1 MKNLQEA
8 INYTIEQKHFQVT
21 EMRKSHF
28 EDSQKEIYRYLK
40 DEESD
45 TAAGLGLGYLTT
57 WYHWEFLDTY
67 LQKKELKLE
76 LFAKS
81 TFLAEQTNKWDY
93 NNGIIYPPYN
103 GAVQFQYATM
113 HLGQMI
119 YLGWWDKATEYGH
132 LLLKML
138 YGKQYKGWIAKMP
151 HSWFIME
158 LFCKW
163 QGIELDK
170 SKVNYPKDMDYYGGA
185 IANWNTQDI
194 PDFVEYIEL
203 LCRYHVSNSDEYDEE
218 IEVEDGKEFFS
229 HEFSSSDYFIFP
241 VEILMWLAIRKKIGL
256 SNGNLSH
263 IGLMQLPIN
272 QLPNF
277 AVPYPTD
284 DLVEKCWVKLQKDNP
299 KVRLEL

>member
-1 MKNLQEA
+1 MKTLQEA
-8 INYTIEQKHFQVT
+8 IKYTIEQKKYQVGK
-21 EMRKSHF
+21 MRKTHF
-28 EDSQKEIYRYLK
+28 EDPINELQGYLK
-40 DEESD
+40 ETESIGA
-45 TAAGLGLGYLTT
+45 TALNLNYLTS
-57 WYHWEFLDTY
+57 WHHWEFLDTY
-67 LQKKELKLE
+67 LQTKELKLE
-76 LFAKS
+76 FLAKS
-81 TFLAEQTNKWDY
+81 TFLAEQANKWEFNIGLIHSHY
-93 NNGIIYPPYN
+93 G
-103 GAVQFQYATM
+103 GAVQFQDATI
-113 HLGQMI
+113 HLGQML
-119 YLGWWDKATEYGH
+119 YLGWWDKAKDYGD

-138 YGKQYKGWIAKMP
+138 YGKQYKGWLAKMP

-218 IEVEDGKEFFS
+218 IEVEDGKEFFA

-241 VEILMWLAIRKKIGL
+241 VEILMWLTIRKKIGL

-284 DLVEKCWVKLQKDNP
+284 DLVEQCWQKLQKDNP
-299 KVRLEL
+299 TVKLEL